1 MKSLILFYRKPVP
14 HFFSIEKIFDAIAL
28 TLPKELNVQ
37 KRYLPHH
44 TSSVKKIMLNM
55 MFAKKQK
62 ADVYH
67 VTGDVHYAVMALPK
81 NRTILTI
88 HDCVF
93 LYQYSGVKRWF
104 FHNLLLKWPVK
115 HCRVITTISEQ
126 TKRDIIKFS
135 GCNPDKIR
143 VINNPLTE
151 AVYFQPKPF
160 SRELPI
166 LLFLGSTPNKNL
178 QRVIEAIKEIPC
190 VLDIVGIIPE
200 EQEKKLREYNIRFNQ
215 SSRLSE
221 KELAEKYCSC
231 DLLLFPTLFEG
242 FGLPIIEAQKAGR
255 PVLTSGL
262 SPMQEVAA
270 GAACLVNPEDV
281 KSIKEGILKIIN
293 DEGYREQLVKDGFE
307 NIKRFEPQ
315 AIAQQYYSLYKEVA
329 EQ

>member
-1 MKSLILFYRKPVP
+1 MKSLILFYRKSVP
-14 HFFSIEKIFDAIAL
+14 HFFSIEKIFDAVAV

-44 TSSVKKIMLNM
+44 TSSVKKIILNLR
-55 MFAKKQK
+55 FAKKQK

-81 NRTILTI
+81 KRTILTI

-93 LYQYSGVKRWF
+93 LYQYSGLKRWF
-104 FHNLLLKWPVK
+104 FHRLLLKWPVN
-115 HCRVITTISEQ
+115 HCRVVTTISEQ
-126 TKRDIIKFS
+126 SKNDIVKFS
-135 GCNPDKIR
+135 GCNPGKVR

-151 AVYFQPKPF
+151 TIYFKPKTF
-160 SRELPI
+160 NRQLPV

-178 QRVIEAIKEIPC
+178 ERVIEAVKDIPC

-200 EQEKKLREYNIRFNQ
+200 EQEKKLRQYNISFNQ

-221 KELAEKYCSC
+221 QELAEKYFSC

-255 PVLTSGL
+255 AVLTSKL
-262 SPMQEVAA
+262 SPMQEVA
-270 GAACLVNPEDV
+270 GSAACLVDPENIA
-281 KSIKEGILKIIN
+281 SIREGILKIVN
-293 DEGYREQLVKDGFE
+293 DEGYREQLVNTGFE

-315 AIAQQYYSLYKEVA
+315 TIALQYYSLYKEVA
-329 EQ
+329 DQ

>member
-44 TSSVKKIMLNM
+44 TSSIKKIVLNLL
-55 MFAKKQK
+55 FAKRQQ

-67 VTGDVHYAVMALPK
+67 VTGDVHYAVMALPRS
-81 NRTILTI
+81 RTILTI
-88 HDCVF
+88 HDCIF
-93 LYQYSGVKRWF
+93 LYQYSGVKKWF
-104 FHNLLLKWPVK
+104 FHKLLLQWPVK
-115 HCRVITTISEQ
+115 HCKVVTTISEQ
-126 TKRDIIKFS
+126 TKRDIVKFS

-143 VINNPLTE
+143 VINNPLSA
-151 AVYFQPKPF
+151 AVYYQPKPF
-160 SRELPI
+160 NSAQPVF
-166 LLFLGSTPNKNL
+166 LFLGSTPNKNL
-178 QRVIEAIKEIPC
+178 DRVIEAVKDIPC

-200 EQEKKLREYNIRFNQ
+200 DQEKKLRQYNIQFNQ

-221 KELAEKYCSC
+221 QELAEKYVSC

-242 FGLPIIEAQKAGR
+242 FGLPIIEAQQAGR
-255 PVLTSGL
+255 PVLTSAR
-262 SPMQEVAA
+262 SPMQEVAG
-270 GAACLVNPEDV
+270 GAACLVDPENVD
-281 KSIKEGILKIIN
+281 SIRQGIVKIIN
-293 DEGYREQLVKDGFE
+293 EQGYREQLVKDGFE
-307 NIKRFEPQ
+307 NTRRFEPQ

>member
-28 TLPKELNVQ
+28 TLPKELSVQ
-37 KRYLPHH
+37 KRHVPHH
-44 TSSVKKIMLNM
+44 TSSIKKILLNLR
-55 MFAKKQK
+55 FVKRQK

-81 NRTILTI
+81 SRTILTI

-93 LYQYSGVKRWF
+93 LYQYSGIKRWF
-104 FHNLLLKWPVK
+104 FHRLLLKWPVK
-115 HCRVITTISEQ
+115 HCSIVTTISEQ
-126 TKRDIIKFS
+126 TKKDIIRFT
-135 GCNPDKIR
+135 GCSADKIR

-151 AVYFQPKPF
+151 AIHYKPKSF
-160 SRELPI
+160 NSELPV

-178 QRVIEAIKEIPC
+178 PRIIEAVKDIPC
-190 VLDIVGIIPE
+190 VLEIVGIIPE
-200 EQEKKLREYNIRFNQ
+200 EQEKMLRQYNIKFNQ

-221 KELAEKYCSC
+221 QELAEKYVSC

-255 PVLTSGL
+255 PVLTSKL
-262 SPMQEVAA
+262 SPMQEVAG

-281 KSIKEGILKIIN
+281 QSIRQGIFKIMN

>member
-1 MKSLILFYRKPVP
+1 MKSLILFYRRSVP
-14 HFFSIEKIFDAIAL
+14 HFFSIEKIFDAVAL

-44 TSSVKKIMLNM
+44 TSSIKKILLNLR
-55 MFAKKQK
+55 FVKKQK

-67 VTGDVHYAVMALPK
+67 ITGDVHYAVMALPK
-81 NRTILTI
+81 NRAILTI
-88 HDCVF
+88 HDCIF
-93 LYQYSGVKRWF
+93 LYQYSGLKKWF
-104 FHNLLLKWPVK
+104 FHRLLLKWPVK
-115 HCRVITTISEQ
+115 HCRIVTTISEQ
-126 TKRDIIKFS
+126 TKQDIVKFS
-135 GCNPDKIR
+135 GCSPDKIR

-151 AVYFQPKPF
+151 AIYYKPRPF
-160 SRELPI
+160 NRELPT

-178 QRVIEAIKEIPC
+178 ERVIEAVKDIPC

-200 EQEKKLREYNIRFNQ
+200 EQEKKLRQYNIRFNQ

-221 KELAEKYCSC
+221 QELAEKYFSC

-255 PVLTSGL
+255 PVLTSKL
-262 SPMQEVAA
+262 SPMQEVAG
-270 GAACLVNPEDV
+270 GAACLVDPENEQ
-281 KSIKEGILKIIN
+281 SIRWGVLKIIN

>member
-1 MKSLILFYRKPVP
+1 MNNLILFYRKPVP
-14 HFFSIEKIFDAIAL
+14 HFFSIEKIFDAIAV
-28 TLPKELNVQ
+28 TLPKDLNVQ

-44 TSSVKKIMLNM
+44 TSSIKKIMLNLL
-55 MFAKKQK
+55 FAKKQK

-81 NRTILTI
+81 NSTILTI

-93 LYQYSGVKRWF
+93 LYQYSGVKKWF

-115 HCRVITTISEQ
+115 HCRIVTTISEQ
-126 TKRDIIKFS
+126 SKKDIVKFS
-135 GCNPDKIR
+135 GCHPDKIR
-143 VINNPLTE
+143 VINNPLPE
-151 AVYFQPKPF
+151 VIYYKPKPF
-160 SRELPI
+160 NTQLPV

-178 QRVIEAIKEIPC
+178 PRVIEAIKDIPC

-200 EQEKKLREYNIRFNQ
+200 EQEKMLRQYNIRLNQ

-221 KELAEKYCSC
+221 QELAEKYVAA

-255 PVLTSGL
+255 PVLTSSL
-262 SPMQEVAA
+262 SPMQDVAG
-270 GAACLVNPEDV
+270 GAACLVDPENV
-281 KSIKEGILKIIN
+281 ESIKAGVLKIIN
-293 DEGYREQLVKDGFE
+293 NEGYREQLVKDGFE

-329 EQ
+329 QQ